1 MKKFFVFLTAVIIL
15 LAVGCGAAEET
26 PAAVTEEG
34 PAAEAEA
41 AMPAAEMPAEEP
53 AEPVAEEE
61 PAAEAPVTEAAAE
74 EEPALDEEAY
84 NAALECIGLP
94 VEALYA
100 AVGEPDSSLYGSSCL
115 EQGAEDGSLMYDRY
129 GFSVFSLR
137 NESGETVKD
146 VMIYG
151 E

>member
-1 MKKFFVFLTAVIIL
+1 MKKFFAFLIAAALLLVI
-15 LAVGCGAAEET
+15 GCGATEE
-26 PAAVTEEG
+26 PAAEVVEES
-34 PAAEAEA
+34 AAVEAEA
-41 AMPAAEMPAEEP
+41 AMPAAEVPAEQAP
-53 AEPVAEEE
+53 VAEPEEE
-61 PAAEAPVTEAAAE
+61 PAVEAAPEEVE

-84 NAALECIGLP
+84 NAALACIGLP

-137 NESGETVKD
+137 NENGETVKD